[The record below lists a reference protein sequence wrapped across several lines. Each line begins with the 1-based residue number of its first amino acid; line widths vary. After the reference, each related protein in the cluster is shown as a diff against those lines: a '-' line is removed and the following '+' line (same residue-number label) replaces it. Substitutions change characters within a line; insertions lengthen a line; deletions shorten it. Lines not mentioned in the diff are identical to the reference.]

1 MSKGKRMKV
10 SDLFVKALENEGVRF
25 IFGIPGEENLDFLE
39 SLKSSSIQLILTRHE
54 QAAGFM
60 AATYGRLTHTT
71 GVCLSTLGPGA
82 TNLVT
87 AVAYAQLGGMP
98 LLVITG
104 QKPIKKSKQ
113 GKFQLIDVVAMMT
126 PITKFSKTIVN
137 GDVIPSMVREAVRL
151 SLEEKP
157 GAVHIELAEDIAK
170 EASGASP
177 FAIYPKTRPVAPR
190 EVIYAAVELIESAK
204 SPLILMGAGGSR
216 HDCVDAFSRFIEK
229 TGIPFFNTQMAKGIV
244 DENNPLY
251 IGTAA
256 LSEHDFL
263 HCAVDRSDL
272 IINFGHDI
280 VEKPPFFMHRNGP
293 KVIHVNHFF
302 SRADDVYFPQ
312 LDVVGDLSGNVN
324 LLTQVINKQTHW
336 DFSYFMKMKKM
347 IEETLAAGSRDNAF
361 PLLPQRIV
369 ADVQKAM
376 PEDGIVTLDNGI
388 YKIWFARNFRA
399 SFPNTLLLDNS
410 LATMGAGFPS
420 AIAARLVYPDKKIVA
435 VCGDGGFL
443 MNSQELETA
452 VRCKLDLVVII
463 LNDASY
469 GMIKWK
475 QEQLGLDVQGLDF
488 TNPDFVLY
496 AQSYGA
502 HGYRITEADQF
513 YECLKQCIEKPGVH
527 LIDLPIEY
535 KENSKVLIREIEKI
549 TCTL

>member
-1 MSKGKRMKV
+1 MKV
-10 SDLFVKALENEGVRF
+10 SDLLVKALENEGVPY
-25 IFGIPGEENLDFLE
+25 IFGIPGEENLDFVD
-39 SLKSSSIQLILTRHE
+39 SLKSSKIQLILTRHE

-113 GKFQLIDVVAMMT
+113 GRFQIIDVVAMMT

-137 GDVIPSMVREAVRL
+137 GDIIPSMVREAVRL

-170 EASGASP
+170 EESGASP
-177 FAIYPKTRPVAPR
+177 FPIYPKTRPVAPHD
-190 EVIYAAVELIESAK
+190 IINQAVELIESAK
-204 SPLILMGAGGSR
+204 RPLILMGAGGSR

-280 VEKPPFFMHRNGP
+280 VEKPPFFMRRNGP

-324 LLTQVINKQTHW
+324 LLTRAINKQAHW
-336 DFSYFMKMKKM
+336 DFSYFLKMKKI
-347 IEETLAAGSRDNAF
+347 IEETLAAGSQDNAF

-399 SFPNTLLLDNS
+399 SLPNTLLLDNS

-452 VRCKLDLVVII
+452 VRLKLDLVVIV

-475 QEQLGLDVQGLDF
+475 QEQMGMEVQGLDF

-513 YECLKQCIEKPGVH
+513 YECLKQCLENPGVH

>member
-1 MSKGKRMKV
+1 MKV
-10 SDLFVKALENEGVRF
+10 SDLLVKALENEGVQY

-39 SLKSSSIQLILTRHE
+39 SLKNADIQLILTRHE

-82 TNLVT
+82 ANLVT

-113 GKFQLIDVVAMMT
+113 GRFQIIDVVSMMK
-126 PITKFSKTIVN
+126 PITKFSKTIIN
-137 GDVIPSMVREAVRL
+137 GDVMPSMVREAVRL

-170 EASGASP
+170 EASDVPP
-177 FAIYPKTRPVAPR
+177 FSIYPKKRPTATR
-190 EVIYAAVELIESAK
+190 EIIYEAVELIESAK

-216 HDCVDAFSRFIEK
+216 HDCVDAFSDFIEK
-229 TGIPFFNTQMAKGIV
+229 TGIPFFNTQMGKGIV

-280 VEKPPFFMHRNGP
+280 IEKPPFFMHKNGP

-336 DFSYFMKMKKM
+336 DFSYFMKMKKI
-347 IEETLAAGSRDNAF
+347 IEETLAAGSRDNGF

-376 PEDGIVTLDNGI
+376 PKDGIVTLDNGI
-388 YKIWFARNFRA
+388 YKIWFARNYRA
-399 SFPNTLLLDNS
+399 SLPNTLLLDNS

-435 VCGDGGFL
+435 VCGDGGFM

-452 VRCKLDLVVII
+452 VRLNLNLVVIV

-475 QEQLGLDVQGLDF
+475 QEQLGMEVQGLDF

-502 HGYRITEADQF
+502 HGYRITEAAQF
-513 YECLKQCIEKPGVH
+513 FECLKQCLETPGVH

>member
-1 MSKGKRMKV
+1 MKV
-10 SDLFVKALENEGVRF
+10 SDLLVKALENEGVRY

-39 SLKSSSIQLILTRHE
+39 SLKSSNIQLILTRHE

-60 AATYGRLTHTT
+60 AATCGRLTHTT

-98 LLVITG
+98 LLLITG

-113 GKFQLIDVVAMMT
+113 GRFQIIDVVAMMT

-170 EASGASP
+170 ETSGASP
-177 FAIYPKTRPVAPR
+177 FPIYPKTRPVATHD
-190 EVIYAAVELIESAK
+190 IIDQAVELIESAR

-216 HDCVDAFSRFIEK
+216 HDCVEAFSHFIEK

-324 LLTQVINKQTHW
+324 LLTRAINKQPHW
-336 DFSYFMKMKKM
+336 EFSYFLKMKKI
-347 IEETLAAGSRDNAF
+347 IEETLAAGSQDNAF

-376 PEDGIVTLDNGI
+376 PKDGIVTLDNGI

-399 SFPNTLLLDNS
+399 SLPNTLLLDNS
-410 LATMGAGFPS
+410 LATMGAGLPS
-420 AIAARLVYPDKKIVA
+420 AIAARLVCPDKKIIA
-435 VCGDGGFL
+435 VCGDGGFM

-452 VRCKLDLVVII
+452 VRLKLDLVVIV

-475 QEQLGLDVQGLDF
+475 QEQLGMEVQSLDF

-502 HGYRITEADQF
+502 HGYRINEADQF
-513 YECLKQCIEKPGVH
+513 YKCLKQCLETPGVH

>member
-1 MSKGKRMKV
+1 MKV
-10 SDLFVKALENEGVRF
+10 SDLLVKALENEGVKY

-39 SLKSSSIQLILTRHE
+39 SLKNSNIQLILTRHE
-54 QAAGFM
+54 QSAGFM

-113 GKFQLIDVVAMMT
+113 GRFQIIDVVAMMK
-126 PITKFSKTIVN
+126 PITKYSKSIVN
-137 GDVIPSMVREAVRL
+137 GDVMPSMVREAFRL
-151 SLEEKP
+151 SLEERP
-157 GAVHIELAEDIAK
+157 GAVHLELAEDIAK
-170 EASGASP
+170 EETDASP
-177 FAIYPKTRPVAPR
+177 FTIHPKGRPVATR
-190 EVIYAAVELIESAK
+190 GVIYEAVELIESAK
-204 SPLILMGAGGSR
+204 RPLILIGAGGTR
-216 HDCVDAFSRFIEK
+216 HDCVDAFSAFIGK
-229 TGIPFFNTQMAKGIV
+229 TGIPFFNTQMGKGIV
-244 DENNPLY
+244 DENSPLF

-256 LSEHDFL
+256 LSNHDFL

-280 VEKPPFFMHRNGP
+280 IEKPPFFMHKDGP

-312 LDVVGDLSGNVN
+312 LDVVGDLADNVN
-324 LLTQVINKQTHW
+324 LLTKGISKKKHW
-336 DFSYFMKMKKM
+336 DFSYFMKMKRL
-347 IEETLAAGSRDNAF
+347 IEEKLAVGSQDTAF

-376 PEDGIVTLDNGI
+376 PRNGIVTLDNGV

-399 SFPNTLLLDNS
+399 SLPNTLLLDNA
-410 LATMGAGFPS
+410 LASMGAGFPS
-420 AIAARLVYPDKKIVA
+420 AIGARLVHPDRKIVA
-435 VCGDGGFL
+435 ICGDGGFM

-452 VRCKLDLVVII
+452 VRLKLNLVIII
-463 LNDASY
+463 LNDAAY

-475 QEQLGLDVQGLDF
+475 QEQLGLEVQGLEF

-502 HGYRITEADQF
+502 SGHRITKANQF
-513 YECLKQCIEKPGVH
+513 YECLKQCLENPGVH

-535 KENSKVLIREIEKI
+535 KENSRVLITDIEKI
-549 TCTL
+549 TCAL

>member
-10 SDLFVKALENEGVRF
+10 SDLLVKALENEGIRF

-39 SLKSSSIQLILTRHE
+39 SLKNSNIQVILTRHE

-113 GKFQLIDVVAMMT
+113 GRFQIIDVVSMMK

-170 EASGASP
+170 EETDASLFS
-177 FAIYPKTRPVAPR
+177 IYPKKRPTATR
-190 EVIYAAVELIESAK
+190 EIISEAVELIESAK
-204 SPLILMGAGGSR
+204 RPLILMGAGGSR
-216 HDCVDAFSRFIEK
+216 HDCVAAFSDFIEK
-229 TGIPFFNTQMAKGIV
+229 TGIPFFNTQMGKGIV

-256 LSEHDFL
+256 FSEHDFL
-263 HCAVDRSDL
+263 HCAVDKSDL

-280 VEKPPFFMHRNGP
+280 IEKPPFFMHRNGP
-293 KVIHVNHFF
+293 KVIHINHFF

-324 LLTQVINKQTHW
+324 LLTRAISKQKHW
-336 DFSYFMKMKKM
+336 DFSYFMKMKKI
-347 IEETLAAGSRDNAF
+347 IEETLAAGSQDNAF

-376 PEDGIVTLDNGI
+376 PKDGIVTLDNGI

-399 SFPNTLLLDNS
+399 SLPNTLLLDNS

-420 AIAARLVYPDKKIVA
+420 ALAARLVYPDKKIVA
-435 VCGDGGFL
+435 ICGDGGFL

-452 VRCKLDLVVII
+452 VRLKLDLVVII
-463 LNDASY
+463 LNDNSY

-475 QEQLGLDVQGLDF
+475 QEQLGLEVQGLDF

-502 HGYRITEADQF
+502 HGYRITEAEQF
-513 YECLKQCIEKPGVH
+513 SECLKQCLENPGVH

-535 KENSKVLIREIEKI
+535 KENSKVLITEIEKI